1 MRLGGILAMAWE
13 NMKQRKLRTSLTTL
27 GVIIGITAIIGLASL
42 GEGFR
47 LEVRERMQQGFELD
61 NLTVIPGSLFAGLSR
76 ERFTDYD
83 VQNISKKITGV
94 KVATQ
99 VMQIGNVTLQ
109 NNRNNKRVQAFV
121 ATAVNFTE
129 FAKVFPDRLVFENG
143 TSPEPGRN
151 DTIVIGYKVN
161 YPTENDT
168 MPFAVAN
175 DTITL
180 TLGVF
185 IREPYPHLELRDY
198 NFTVAG
204 TLQKTGTPGIT
215 NFDYWIFMPLETAR
229 NIYDTPESDL
239 IFVKVYNPEE
249 SERIADDIEGLF
261 PPFKVTILVPL
272 TFIRQVDG
280 VLNIVQLFLMA
291 VASISLLVAGIGIMN
306 IMTVSVME
314 RTREIG
320 ILKAIGAKSRTVLAM
335 FLAEA
340 LLIGMMGGLIGLTTG
355 YGLSSGLAYML
366 SNFMQPQHQRT
377 TGFQTPEPPQRITIT
392 PVFSPEWTV
401 VAFVFAIVVCV
412 IFGLYPARKAA
423 ELNPVEALRYE

>member
-1 MRLGGILAMAWE
+1 MRLGRILAMAWE

-61 NLTVIPGSLFAGLSR
+61 NLTVIPGTLFAGLSR
-76 ERFTDYD
+76 DRFRDYD
-83 VQNISKKITGV
+83 IQNISNITGV

-143 TSPEPGRN
+143 KLPEPGRN

-161 YPTENDT
+161 YPTENET
-168 MPFAVAN
+168 TPFAVAN
-175 DTITL
+175 DNVTL
-180 TLGVF
+180 TLTLYVKDL
-185 IREPYPHLELRDY
+185 IPHPEPRNY

-229 NIYDTPESDL
+229 NIYDTLESDL

-249 SERIADDIEGLF
+249 SERIADDIECLF

-272 TFIRQVDG
+272 TFIKQVDG

-355 YGLSSGLAYML
+355 YGLSFGLAYML
-366 SNFMQPQHQRT
+366 SRFMQPQHQRT

-392 PVFSPEWTV
+392 PVFSPEWTI
-401 VAFVFAIVVCV
+401 VAFVFAIVVCI

-423 ELNPVEALRYE
+423 KLNPVEALRYE